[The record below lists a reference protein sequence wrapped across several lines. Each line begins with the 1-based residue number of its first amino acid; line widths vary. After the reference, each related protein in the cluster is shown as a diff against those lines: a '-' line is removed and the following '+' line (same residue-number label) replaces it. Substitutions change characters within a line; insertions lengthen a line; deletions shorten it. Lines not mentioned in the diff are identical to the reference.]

1 MERTLFIIKPD
12 GVERKLIGDIIKI
25 VENAGLDIIN
35 MRMVHLSWDNAEQ
48 FYSIHRGKPFFSEL
62 IDYVTR
68 GRIVVMEL
76 AGENSIEKTRTLI
89 GKTNPKEAREG
100 TIRAIYGLS
109 NTENT
114 VHASDS
120 KKTAEKEIKFF
131 FFKKS
136 HE

>member
-12 GVERKLIGDIIKI
+12 GVERKLIGDIIKV

-35 MRMVHLSWDNAEQ
+35 MRMVYLSRDNAEQ

-68 GRIVVMEL
+68 GRILAMEL
-76 AGENSIEKTRTLI
+76 IGKNAIEKTRALI
-89 GKTNPKEAREG
+89 GKTNPKEAKEG

-131 FFKKS
+131 FLEKD
-136 HE
+136 